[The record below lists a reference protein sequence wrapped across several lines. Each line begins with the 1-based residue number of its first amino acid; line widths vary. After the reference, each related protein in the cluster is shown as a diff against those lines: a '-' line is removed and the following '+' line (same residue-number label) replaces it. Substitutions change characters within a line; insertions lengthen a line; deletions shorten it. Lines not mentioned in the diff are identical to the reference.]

1 MNLLADESVDRQIV
15 DRLRR
20 EGHAVRYVAEM
31 EPGIPDDIVRSCC
44 SYSPGGVQEG
54 LWVEQPTGPL
64 ALSFRRCANAESSAA
79 GVPLVQC
86 A

>member
-1 MNLLADESVDRQIV
+1 MASPERHVASSDWSSSERLKETRPSYPRELWPAYSSVRTF
-15 DRLRR
+15 
-20 EGHAVRYVAEM
+20 M
-31 EPGIPDDIVRSCC
+31 KN
-44 SYSPGGVQEG
+44 SPGGVQEG